1 MKWLKIMFY
10 CFHSFAR
17 KHDSYKGSVYYASFM
32 SALSFLMLL
41 MNGAMFIDLMF
52 LERSGPLHTIPSKLF
67 GVISLGVAF
76 TTYIIIRTNGRYD
89 RILKAVDAYGL
100 SKKQLLK
107 AKILSVVVL
116 IVLFTSMSVMAF
128 MLAPD

>member
-1 MKWLKIMFY
+1 MNWLKIMFY

-17 KHDSYKGSVYYASFM
+17 KYDTYKGSVFYASFM
-32 SALSFLMLL
+32 SALGFLMLL
-41 MNGAMFIDLMF
+41 MNGVMLIDL
-52 LERSGPLHTIPSKLF
+52 LF
-67 GVISLGVAF
+67 PEKKGLLQTVPPILVGGIFLGVAT
-76 TTYIIIRTNGRYD
+76 TTYVIIRTNGRYD

-116 IVLFTSMSVMAF
+116 IVLFTSMIVMGF
-128 MLAPD
+128 IHTPE